1 VLGAIRAAGAAGTSL
16 DTISPLLGESRDRVA
31 AETEALGAGGRV
43 LVVRGRLFAAA
54 VAADVR
60 EAILRTLAASHAEVP
75 WRIGMP
81 RDDLKARAF
90 AGGDDRL
97 YGHVFDALVETGD
110 VVVAGGHVRARGFVP
125 LRSAADESAAR
136 TIEAA
141 YREGRYA
148 PPDRA
153 DALARAADR
162 AAAERMFLALLDEG
176 ILVDAGAGVV
186 FHRDVLADVE
196 ARVRAHLER
205 HGEITVASLRDL
217 LGSSRKFTLVL
228 LEYFDARHVT
238 RRVGDKRVLARVT
251 PG

>member
-1 VLGAIRAAGAAGTSL
+1 VL
-16 DTISPLLGESRDRVA
+16 
-31 AETEALGAGGRV
+31 AL
-43 LVVRGRLFAAA
+43 RGRLFAAA
-54 VAADVR
+54 VAAGVR
-60 EAILRTLAASHAEVP
+60 DAILRALAAGHEETS
-75 WRIGMP
+75 WRIGVP
-81 RDDLKARAF
+81 REELKARAF

-97 YGHVFDALVETGD
+97 YGHVFDALAESGEVEL
-110 VVVAGGHVRARGFVP
+110 AGGHARLHGFVP
-125 LRSAADESAAR
+125 RRTPADGAAAR
-136 TIEAA
+136 AIEDA

-153 DALARAADR
+153 GVLARTADR
-162 AAAERMFLALLDEG
+162 GAAERMFVALLDEG
-176 ILVDAGAGVV
+176 VLVDAGAGVV

-238 RRVGDKRVLARVT
+238 RRVGDKRVPARLT
-251 PG
+251 RGSGM